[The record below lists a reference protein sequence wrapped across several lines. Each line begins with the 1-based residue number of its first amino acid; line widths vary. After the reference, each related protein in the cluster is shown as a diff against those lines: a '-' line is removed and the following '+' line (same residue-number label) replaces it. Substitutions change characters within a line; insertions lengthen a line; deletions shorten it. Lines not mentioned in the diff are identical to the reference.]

1 VEGVLYVWRGL
12 GPSGAARYGRG
23 GVSDDNRRAPAQAGA
38 GGESRE
44 AKGQGGQGRTGRAW
58 PQLMLRPC
66 VHHCLDLAREAMQGE
81 LAQVGARARRKF

>member
-12 GPSGAARYGRG
+12 GPSRAACYGRG
-23 GVSDDNRRAPAQAGA
+23 GVLGDNRCAPAQARA
-38 GGESRE
+38 NRESRE

-58 PQLMLRPC
+58 PQLMLHPC

-81 LAQVGARARRKF
+81 LA